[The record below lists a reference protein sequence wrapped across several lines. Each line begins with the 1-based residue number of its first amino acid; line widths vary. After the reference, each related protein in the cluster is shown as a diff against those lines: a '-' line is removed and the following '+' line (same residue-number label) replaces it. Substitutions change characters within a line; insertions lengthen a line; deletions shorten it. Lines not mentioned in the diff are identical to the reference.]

1 MKMNNIAFDDLLALC
16 SRNYKNNDS
25 LTSIKKAYEYA
36 KKNHEGRKR
45 LTGDDYIYHPL
56 NVAYI
61 LAKLNVDETTIVAA
75 LVHET
80 INNGNATEEELE
92 ELFGKDVRNIVV
104 AISKINKL
112 ELADD
117 SDYSAIYLRKVLV
130 GMSED
135 VRVLYV
141 KLADRLHN
149 MRTIWAVNEAKQK
162 RKANETMTVLV
173 PIAHRLGI
181 NSIKSEL
188 ENICLK
194 YLKPD
199 VYEDIYNKLDAD
211 KNHLNEALD
220 DMKDAIS
227 EILIDNEI
235 RFEIKGRVKSVYSI
249 YNKLNNGKKWNDI
262 YDFLALRVLLE
273 KESDCY
279 LAVGL
284 IHQKFK
290 PMPNRF
296 KDYIAMPKEN
306 MYQSLH
312 TTVFGV
318 DGHLFEIQ
326 FRTYEMDEIAEKG
339 ISSHWS
345 YKEKGTKKA
354 QSLMEQKLEVFRNV
368 IESNAELDNDK
379 DFASKVK
386 DELLSDFIYVFTPKG
401 DVIELPKGSCPID
414 FAYKIHSNV
423 GDRTVGAIVNDVMVP
438 LSYELHDNDIVSIKT
453 NNTAKPNKDWLN
465 LVKTS
470 QAKNKIKAY
479 FSKQEKEK
487 YVETGKNILDKE
499 IRKRKLSINDVLD
512 EENVSKILKELK
524 VKEMDEVY
532 LALGSLRYTPS
543 FILNIITEE
552 EKTSE
557 EIVLEKFLDNKNR
570 VNLINKGDVLIAGAD
585 EITVHFAK
593 CCNPI
598 KGDEIVGYITKNQ
611 GIMIHKIDCQNVKN
625 KKERLIEATWND
637 AENNLYNKKLTVL
650 INDSKNHM
658 LDIFTLAAKRNY
670 TIDAI
675 NTKETYENNLPNI
688 NYEIILKIHNVD
700 EYNTFVKDLNNQ
712 SYVKEAY

>member
-1 MKMNNIAFDDLLALC
+1 MNDIAFDDLLKIC
-16 SRNYKNNDS
+16 SENFKNNDT
-25 LTSIKKAYEYA
+25 LTLIKKAYEYA
-36 KKNHEGRKR
+36 LKQHEGRKR
-45 LTGDDYIYHPL
+45 LTGDDYISHPL

-61 LAKLNVDETTIVAA
+61 LANLNVDETTIVAA

-80 INNGNATEEELE
+80 INNGNATPEEIEK
-92 ELFGKDVRNIVV
+92 LFGTDVKNIVV

-112 ELADD
+112 ELADESD
-117 SDYSAIYLRKVLV
+117 SSAIYLRKVLV

-211 KNHLNEALD
+211 KNKLYEVLD
-220 DMKDAIS
+220 EMKDAIS
-227 EILIDNEI
+227 DILIENEI
-235 RFEIKGRVKSVYSI
+235 KFEIKGRVKSVYSI

-262 YDFLALRVLLE
+262 YDFLALRVILE

-284 IHQKFK
+284 IHSRFK

-339 ISSHWS
+339 IASHWS

-354 QSLMEQKLEVFRNV
+354 QSLMEQKLEVFRSV
-368 IESNAELDNDK
+368 IENNAELESDK
-379 DFASKVK
+379 DFASKVT
-386 DELLSDFIYVFTPKG
+386 DELLSDYIYVFTPKG

-423 GDRTVGAIVNDVMVP
+423 GDKTVGAIVNDVMVP

-453 NNTAKPNKDWLN
+453 SNNAKPNKDWLT

-479 FSKQEKEK
+479 FSKQEKDK
-487 YVETGKNILDKE
+487 YVETGKNFLDKE
-499 IRKRKLSINDVLD
+499 IRKRKLSINDVLS
-512 EENVSKILKELK
+512 EENIEKILKDLK
-524 VKEMDEVY
+524 VKDLDEVY
-532 LALGSLRYTPS
+532 LAIGSLRYTPS
-543 FILNIITEE
+543 YIINLTMPE

-557 EIVLEKFLDNKNR
+557 DIVIEKMLENKNR
-570 VNLINKGDVLIAGAD
+570 INLSNKSDVLIAGAD

-598 KGDEIVGYITKNQ
+598 KGDDIVAYITKNQ
-611 GIMIHKIDCQNVKN
+611 GIMIHKKDCKN
-625 KKERLIEATWND
+625 IKDKKERLIDATWND
-637 AENNLYNKKLTVL
+637 SESLYSKKLTVL
-650 INDSKNHM
+650 INDNKNHM

-675 NTKETYENNLPNI
+675 NTKETFDNNLPNL
-688 NYEIILKIHNVD
+688 NYEIVLKIHNID
-700 EYNTFVKDLNNQ
+700 EYNTFIKDLNNQ
-712 SYVKEAY
+712 SFVKEAY

>member
-1 MKMNNIAFDDLLALC
+1 MKNDITFDDLLELC
-16 SRNYKNNDS
+16 AHNFKNNES
-25 LTSIKKAYEYA
+25 LKNIRKAYDYA
-36 KKNHEGRKR
+36 LKNHEGKKR
-45 LTGDDYIYHPL
+45 LTGDDYISHPL

-61 LAKLNVDETTIVAA
+61 LAKLNVDEITIVSA

-80 INNGNATEEELE
+80 INNGNATEEEIE
-92 ELFGKDVRNIVV
+92 KLFGKDVSLIVT

-112 ELADD
+112 ELADNSD
-117 SDYSAIYLRKVLV
+117 SSAIYLRKVLV

-149 MRTIWAVNEAKQK
+149 MRTIWAVREEKQK

-199 VYEDIYNKLDAD
+199 VYDDIYNKLDAD
-211 KNHLNEALD
+211 KKRLNEVLE

-227 EILIDNEI
+227 DILIDNEI
-235 RFEIKGRVKSVYSI
+235 KFEIKGRVKSVYSI

-284 IHQKFK
+284 IHSKFK

-318 DGHLFEIQ
+318 DGYLFEIQ

-339 ISSHWS
+339 IASHWS

-354 QSLMEQKLEVFRNV
+354 QHLMEQKLEVFRSV
-368 IESNAELDNDK
+368 IESNADLESDK
-379 DFASKVK
+379 DFASKVN

-414 FAYKIHSNV
+414 FAYRIHSNI
-423 GDRTVGAIVNDVMVP
+423 GDRTVGAIVNDVIVP
-438 LSYELHDNDIVSIKT
+438 LSHELKDNDIVSIKT
-453 NNTAKPNKDWLN
+453 SNSAKPNKAWLAM
-465 LVKTS
+465 VKTS

-487 YVETGKNILDKE
+487 CVESGKSILDRE
-499 IRKRKLSINDVLD
+499 IRKQKLSSNEILS
-512 EENVSKILKELK
+512 EENINKILKELK
-524 VKEMDEVY
+524 LKDLEEVY

-543 FILNIITEE
+543 YIINITIPA
-552 EKTSE
+552 EKSSE
-557 EIVLEKFLDNKNR
+557 DIVLEKLLENKNR
-570 VNLINKGDVLIAGAD
+570 INLSSKSDVLIAGAD

-598 KGDEIVGYITKNQ
+598 KGDDIVGYITKNQ
-611 GIMIHKIDCQNVKN
+611 GIMIHKKDCSNIKD
-625 KKERLIEATWND
+625 KKERVIDASWND
-637 AENNLYNKKLTVL
+637 SENLYIKKLTIL
-650 INDSKNHM
+650 INDNKNHM

-670 TIDAI
+670 TIDSI
-675 NTKETYENNLPNI
+675 NTKETYDNNLPNL
-688 NYEIILKIHNVD
+688 NYEIALKVHNIE
-700 EYNTFVKDLNNQ
+700 EYNTFIKDLNNQ
-712 SYVKEAY
+712 SYVKEVY

>member
-1 MKMNNIAFDDLLALC
+1 MKNKNITFDDLLELC
-16 SRNYKNNDS
+16 MHNYKSNDS
-25 LTSIKKAYEYA
+25 LNKIRKAYEFA
-36 KKNHEGRKR
+36 LNEHEGKKR
-45 LTGDDYIYHPL
+45 LTGDDYIVHPL

-61 LAKLNVDETTIVAA
+61 LAKLNVDDTTIVAA

-80 INNGNATEEELE
+80 INNGTANEEILE
-92 ELFGKDVRNIVV
+92 KEFGSDVKNIVS

-117 SDYSAIYLRKVLV
+117 SDSSAVYLRKVLG

-135 VRVLYV
+135 VRVLYI

-188 ENICLK
+188 ENICLR

-199 VYEDIYNKLDAD
+199 VYEDIYNKLAAD
-211 KNHLNEALD
+211 KNHLDDVLE
-220 DMKDAIS
+220 DMKEAIS
-227 EILIDNEI
+227 DILIDNEI
-235 RFEIKGRVKSVYSI
+235 KFEIKGRVKSVYSI

-284 IHQKFK
+284 IHSKFR

-318 DGHLFEIQ
+318 DGRLFEIQ

-339 ISSHWS
+339 IASHWS

-354 QSLMEQKLEVFRNV
+354 QNLMEQKLEVFRNV
-368 IESNAELDNDK
+368 IENNSELESDK
-379 DFASKVK
+379 DFASKVT

-414 FAYKIHSNV
+414 FAYRIHSNI
-423 GDRTVGAIVNDVMVP
+423 GDTTVGAIVNDTMVP

-453 NNTAKPNKDWLN
+453 SNQAKPNKDWLN
-465 LVKTS
+465 IVKTS

-479 FSKQEKEK
+479 FSKQDKEQ
-487 YVETGKNILDKE
+487 YVENGKNLLDKE
-499 IRKRKLSINDVLD
+499 IRKRKLAINDVIND
-512 EENVSKILKELK
+512 DNIEKILKDLK
-524 VKEMDEVY
+524 MKDMDEVY
-532 LALGSLRYTPS
+532 LAVGSLRYTPS
-543 FILNIITEE
+543 YIINIVTED
-552 EKTSE
+552 EKSSE
-557 EIVLEKFLDNKNR
+557 DIVLEKLLDSKNR
-570 VNLINKGDVLIAGAD
+570 VNISSKSDVLIAGTD
-585 EITVHFAK
+585 DITVHFAK

-598 KGDEIVGYITKNQ
+598 KGDPIIGYITKNQ
-611 GIMIHKIDCQNVKN
+611 GIMIHKTDCTNIKN
-625 KKERLIEATWND
+625 KTERLIEASWND
-637 AENNLYNKKLTVL
+637 AENLYTKTLIAK
-650 INDSKNHM
+650 INDNKNHM

-670 TIDAI
+670 TIDSV
-675 NTKETYENNLPNI
+675 NTRVSYENNLPNI
-688 NYEIILKIHNVD
+688 NLEIALKVHNID

-712 SYVKEAY
+712 TYIKDAY

>member
-1 MKMNNIAFDDLLALC
+1 MNNITFDNLLELC
-16 SRNYKNNDS
+16 SHNFRNNDS
-25 LTSIKKAYEYA
+25 LTIIKKAYEYA
-36 KKNHEGRKR
+36 LKQHDGRKR
-45 LTGDDYIYHPL
+45 LTGDDYISHPL

-61 LAKLNVDETTIVAA
+61 LAKLNVDETAIVAA
-75 LVHET
+75 LIHET
-80 INNGNATEEELE
+80 INNGNATEEEIE
-92 ELFGKDVRNIVV
+92 ELFGTDVKNIVV
-104 AISKINKL
+104 AITKINKL
-112 ELADD
+112 ELADNSD
-117 SDYSAIYLRKVLV
+117 SSAIYLRKVLV

-149 MRTIWAVNEAKQK
+149 MRTIWAVRKEKQK
-162 RKANETMTVLV
+162 RKAKETMTVLV

-199 VYEDIYNKLDAD
+199 VYEDIYNKLAAD
-211 KNHLNEALD
+211 KNKLNDVLD
-220 DMKDAIS
+220 DMKEAIS
-227 EILIDNEI
+227 DILIDNEI
-235 RFEIKGRVKSVYSI
+235 KFEIKGRVKSVYSI

-262 YDFLALRVLLE
+262 YDFLALRVILE

-284 IHQKFK
+284 IHSKFK

-339 ISSHWS
+339 IASHWS

-354 QSLMEQKLEVFRNV
+354 QSLMEQKLEVFRSV
-368 IESNAELDNDK
+368 IENSAELEDDK
-379 DFASKVK
+379 DFANKVTN
-386 DELLSDFIYVFTPKG
+386 ELLSDYIYVFTPKG

-423 GDRTVGAIVNDVMVP
+423 GDKTVGAIVNDVMVP
-438 LSYELHDNDIVSIKT
+438 LSYELNDNDIVSIKT
-453 NNTAKPNKDWLN
+453 SNTSKPNKDWLN
-465 LVKTS
+465 IVKTS

-487 YVETGKNILDKE
+487 YVENGKNILDKE
-499 IRKRKLSINDVLD
+499 IRKRKLSINDVLS
-512 EENVSKILKELK
+512 EENIEKILKDLK
-524 VKEMDEVY
+524 VKDLDEVY
-532 LALGSLRYTPS
+532 LAIGSLRYTPS
-543 FILNIITEE
+543 YIINIITPE

-557 EIVLEKFLDNKNR
+557 DLVIERLLENKNR
-570 VNLINKGDVLIAGAD
+570 VNLSSKSDVLIAGAD

-598 KGDEIVGYITKNQ
+598 KGDDIVAYITKNQ
-611 GIMIHKIDCQNVKN
+611 GIMIHKKDCKNVLDRTD
-625 KKERLIEATWND
+625 RLIEASWND
-637 AENNLYNKKLTVL
+637 SESLYNKKLTVL
-650 INDSKNHM
+650 VNDNKNHM

-670 TIDAI
+670 TIDSI
-675 NTKETYENNLPNI
+675 NTRETYDNNLPNL
-688 NYEIILKIHNVD
+688 NYEIVLKVHNVD
-700 EYNTFVKDLNNQ
+700 EYNTFIKDLNNQ
-712 SYVKEAY
+712 SFVKEAY

>member
-1 MKMNNIAFDDLLALC
+1 MSNITINDLLDIC
-16 SRNYKNNDS
+16 MKNYKSNDS
-25 LTSIKKAYEYA
+25 ISRIKKAYEFA
-36 KKNHEGRKR
+36 LKEHEGKKR
-45 LTGDDYIYHPL
+45 LTGDDYISHPL

-80 INNGNATEEELE
+80 INNGSANEEILE
-92 ELFGKDVRNIVV
+92 KEFGTDVKNIVS

-117 SDYSAIYLRKVLV
+117 SDSSAIYLRKVLV

-149 MRTIWAVNEAKQK
+149 MRTIWAVREEKQK

-199 VYEDIYNKLDAD
+199 VYEDIYNKLAAD
-211 KNHLNEALD
+211 KNHLEDVLE
-220 DMKDAIS
+220 DMKEAIS

-235 RFEIKGRVKSVYSI
+235 KFEIKGRVKSVYSI

-284 IHQKFK
+284 VHSKFK

-318 DGHLFEIQ
+318 DGRLFEIQ
-326 FRTYEMDEIAEKG
+326 FRTYEMDELAEKG
-339 ISSHWS
+339 IASHWS

-354 QSLMEQKLEVFRNV
+354 QNLMEQKLEVFRNV
-368 IESNAELDNDK
+368 IDNNAELENDR
-379 DFASKVK
+379 DFATKVT

-414 FAYKIHSNV
+414 FAYRIHSNV
-423 GDRTVGAIVNDVMVP
+423 GDTTTGAIVNDVMVP

-453 NNTAKPNKDWLN
+453 SNQAKPNKDWLN
-465 LVKTS
+465 IVKTS

-479 FSKQEKEK
+479 FSKQDKEH
-487 YVETGKNILDKE
+487 YIEIGKNILDKE
-499 IRKRKLSINDVLD
+499 IRKRKIPINDILND
-512 EENVSKILKELK
+512 ENIEKIVKDLKMRD
-524 VKEMDEVY
+524 MDEVY

-543 FILNIITEE
+543 YIINIVAEN
-552 EKTSE
+552 EKKSE
-557 EIVLEKFLDNKNR
+557 DLVLEKLLDSKNK
-570 VNLINKGDVLIAGAD
+570 VSLSKKSDVLVAGAD

-598 KGDEIVGYITKNQ
+598 KGDPIIGYITKNQ
-611 GIMIHKIDCQNVKN
+611 GIMIHKTDCVNIKGKQ
-625 KKERLIEATWND
+625 ERLIEVTWND
-637 AENNLYNKKLTVL
+637 AENLYTKVLTIQ
-650 INDSKNHM
+650 INDNKNHM

-670 TIDAI
+670 TIDSI
-675 NTKETYENNLPNI
+675 NTKVSYDNNLPNI
-688 NYEIILKIHNVD
+688 NYEIALKVHNID

-712 SYVKEAY
+712 PFVKDAY

>member
-1 MKMNNIAFDDLLALC
+1 MNNITFDDLLEIC
-16 SRNYKNNDS
+16 SNNYKNNES
-25 LTSIKKAYEYA
+25 LHNIRKAYDYA
-36 KKNHEGRKR
+36 LKQHEGRKR
-45 LTGDDYIYHPL
+45 LTGDDYISHPL

-80 INNGNATEEELE
+80 INNGNATEEEIE
-92 ELFGKDVRNIVV
+92 ELFGSDVRHIVS

-117 SDYSAIYLRKVLV
+117 SDSSAIYLRKVLV

-211 KNHLNEALD
+211 KNKLNEVLE

-227 EILIDNEI
+227 DILIENEI
-235 RFEIKGRVKSVYSI
+235 KFEIKGRVKSVYSI

-262 YDFLALRVLLE
+262 YDFLALRVILE

-284 IHQKFK
+284 IHSKFK

-339 ISSHWS
+339 IASHWS

-354 QSLMEQKLEVFRNV
+354 QNLMEQKLEVFRNV
-368 IESNAELDNDK
+368 IESNAELESDR
-379 DFASKVK
+379 DFANTVT
-386 DELLSDFIYVFTPKG
+386 DELLSDYIYVFTPKG

-423 GDRTVGAIVNDVMVP
+423 GDRTVGALVNDVMVP
-438 LSYELHDNDIVSIKT
+438 LSYELKDNDIVSIKT
-453 NNTAKPNKDWLN
+453 NNNAKPNKDWLT

-479 FSKQEKEK
+479 FSKQEKDK
-487 YVETGKNILDKE
+487 YVELGKNILDKE
-499 IRKRKLSINDVLD
+499 IRKRKLSINEVLND
-512 EENVSKILKELK
+512 DNIEKILKDLK
-524 VKEMDEVY
+524 VKDIDEVY

-543 FILNIITEE
+543 YIINLTIPD

-557 EIVLEKFLDNKNR
+557 DIVIEKFLDNKNKI
-570 VNLINKGDVLIAGAD
+570 NLSNKSDVLIAGAD

-598 KGDEIVGYITKNQ
+598 KGDDIVAYVTKNQ
-611 GIMIHKIDCQNVKN
+611 GIMIHKKDCSNIKN

-637 AENNLYNKKLTVL
+637 SDSLYSKKLTVL
-650 INDSKNHM
+650 INDNKNHM

-670 TIDAI
+670 TIDSI
-675 NTKETYENNLPNI
+675 NTKETYDNNLPNL
-688 NYEIILKIHNVD
+688 NYEIVLKIHNTD